1 MRRLLK
7 NFSVERMAMVLFI
20 SGLIMFF
27 GVFYR
32 HHLWQRE
39 QVQLLELTLR
49 HIKESLSVNGGFSV
63 FAGEFIT
70 QFFHI
75 PVLGALLVTALLVL
89 LQQSVKRLIV
99 SLFGQR
105 QLILLSWLPS
115 LIYAILLT
123 DQYYYVAG
131 LAGLVI
137 AVTGSAWYVRKVLND
152 PPLKRISR
160 GLILLAAVY
169 WLAGGAFLS
178 CALVMIVSEVI
189 RGYENRGALPAG
201 ASLAACLAYL
211 LLSVVLPLIVRT
223 FILKDTVLQ
232 AYLSEAYHA
241 VRIFFPLPLVLV
253 FASVPVLLVL
263 FHFLPPVVNDSRDKR
278 EGMMVLFAL
287 AVLAAAGLISFADF
301 SEEREMAYENYV
313 YYEKWDRVISLAES
327 HPPESGVQRAALNL
341 ALGMTG
347 RLLSDMFHFRQDTS
361 ALFVPYVRRGMT
373 PFIAGDVLYHLG
385 LVNFAQMFAMET
397 IESTVDARLPSRAVR
412 RVAETYLL
420 NGQTEIAS
428 KFYKLLNHT
437 LFYRREA
444 EGFQGLADDT
454 LKISS
459 DRRLARLRSL
469 IPGRDFF
476 YDQNRPDYALT
487 SLALSNPSNR
497 MAFEYL
503 MAECMLRKDL
513 DGFLRNI
520 GLMDRFG
527 YDHVPVPYQEAVA
540 YILTRI
546 ENPQEGLRSLVTDAS
561 VIDRLKEYASAYNTA
576 GTDTLKMEREFGDTY
591 WFYLHYR

>member
-39 QVQLLELTLR
+39 QVQLLELTLL
-49 HIKESLSVNGGFSV
+49 HIMESLSVNGGFSV

-89 LQQSVKRLIV
+89 VQQSVKRLIV

-105 QLILLSWLPS
+105 RLIVLSWIPS
-115 LIYAILLT
+115 LVYAILLT
-123 DQYYYVAG
+123 DRYYYVAG
-131 LAGLVI
+131 LTGLVV

-178 CALVMIVSEVI
+178 CAAALILSEVI
-189 RGYENRGALPAG
+189 RAFEKRRTLPVAAL
-201 ASLAACLAYL
+201 LATILAYL
-211 LLSVVLPLIVRT
+211 LFSIVLPLIARA
-223 FILKDTVLQ
+223 FLIRDTVLQ

-241 VRIFFPLPLVLV
+241 VRIYFPLPLVLA
-253 FASVPVLLVL
+253 FASVPMLLVL
-263 FHFLPPVVNDSRDKR
+263 FHFLSPAVNDSRDRRK
-278 EGMMVLFAL
+278 GMIVLFAL

-301 SEEREMAYENYV
+301 SEEREMAYENFV
-313 YYEKWDRVISLAES
+313 YAEKWGRVISLAES
-327 HPPESGVQRAALNL
+327 YPPEGGVQRAALNL

-347 RLLSDMFHFRQDTS
+347 RLSSDMFHYSQDTS
-361 ALFVPYVRRGMT
+361 ALFVPYMRRGMT

-444 EGFQGLADDT
+444 KHFLDLADDT

-459 DRRLARLRSL
+459 DRHMARLRSL

-476 YDQNRPDYALT
+476 YDQNRMDFALT

-497 MAFEYL
+497 MAFGYL

-520 GLMDRFG
+520 GLMNRFG
-527 YDHVPVPYQEAVA
+527 YDRVPVPYQEAVA

-546 ENPQEGLRSLVTDAS
+546 EDPPEGLRSLVTDAS
-561 VIDRLKEYASAYNTA
+561 VIARLKEYASAYNTA
-576 GTDTLKMEREFGDTY
+576 GSDTLKMEREFGDTY

>member
-39 QVQLLELTLR
+39 QVQLLELTLL
-49 HIKESLSVNGGFSV
+49 HIMESLSVNGGFSV

-89 LQQSVKRLIV
+89 VQQSVKRLIV

-105 QLILLSWLPS
+105 RLIVLSWIPS
-115 LIYAILLT
+115 LVYAILLT
-123 DQYYYVAG
+123 DRYYYVAG
-131 LAGLVI
+131 LTGLVV

-178 CALVMIVSEVI
+178 CAAALILSEVI
-189 RGYENRGALPAG
+189 RAFEKRRTLPVAAL
-201 ASLAACLAYL
+201 LATILAYL
-211 LLSVVLPLIVRT
+211 LFSIVLPLIARA
-223 FILKDTVLQ
+223 FLIRDTVLQ

-241 VRIFFPLPLVLV
+241 VRIYFPLPLVLA
-253 FASVPVLLVL
+253 FASVPMLLVL
-263 FHFLPPVVNDSRDKR
+263 FHFLSPAVNDSRDRRK
-278 EGMMVLFAL
+278 GMIVLFAL

-301 SEEREMAYENYV
+301 SEEREMAYENFV
-313 YYEKWDRVISLAES
+313 YAEKWGRVISLAES
-327 HPPESGVQRAALNL
+327 YPPEGGVQRAALNL

-347 RLLSDMFHFRQDTS
+347 RLSSDMFHYSQDTS
-361 ALFVPYVRRGMT
+361 ALFVPYMRRGMT

-459 DRRLARLRSL
+459 DRHMARLRSL

-476 YDQNRPDYALT
+476 YDQNRMDFALT

-497 MAFEYL
+497 MAFGYL

-520 GLMDRFG
+520 GLMNRFG
-527 YDHVPVPYQEAVA
+527 YDRVPVPYQEAVA

-546 ENPQEGLRSLVTDAS
+546 EDPPEGLRSLVTDAS
-561 VIDRLKEYASAYNTA
+561 VIARLKEYASAYNTA
-576 GTDTLKMEREFGDTY
+576 GSDTLKMEREFGDTY

>member
-39 QVQLLELTLR
+39 QVQLPELTLR
-49 HIKESLSVNGGFSV
+49 HIMESLSVNGGFSV

-70 QFFHI
+70 QFLHI

-105 QLILLSWLPS
+105 RLILLSWIPS

-152 PPLKRISR
+152 PHLKRISR

-169 WLAGGAFLS
+169 WLAGGAFMS
-178 CALVMIVSEVI
+178 CAFAMIVSEVI
-189 RGYENRGALPAG
+189 LAIENRATRPVSVSLAGCLTYLSFSIALPVIART
-201 ASLAACLAYL
+201 AV
-211 LLSVVLPLIVRT
+211 LS
-223 FILKDTVLQ
+223 DTVLQ
-232 AYLSEAYHA
+232 ACLSEAYHA
-241 VRIFFPLPLVLV
+241 VRIFFPLPLILA
-253 FASVPVLLVL
+253 FASAPILLVL
-263 FHFLPPVVNDSRDKR
+263 FHFLPPVLNDSRGR
-278 EGMMVLFAL
+278 RVGASVLFTMAIL
-287 AVLAAAGLISFADF
+287 SAAGLIYLSDFA
-301 SEEREMAYENYV
+301 EEKDMAYENFIYS
-313 YYEKWDRVISLAES
+313 EKWDRVISLAEK
-327 HPPESGVQRAALNL
+327 HPPAGRVQKAALNL

-347 RLLSDMFHFRQDTS
+347 KLSSDMFHFRQDTS

-420 NGQTEIAS
+420 NGQTEMAS
-428 KFYKLLNHT
+428 KFYKLLSHT

-444 EGFQGLADDT
+444 ECFQGLADDT

-527 YDHVPVPYQEAVA
+527 YDRVPVPYQEAVA

-546 ENPQEGLRSLVTDAS
+546 KDPPEGLLSLVSDEE
-561 VIDRLKEYASAYNTA
+561 VVDRLKEYASAYNTA